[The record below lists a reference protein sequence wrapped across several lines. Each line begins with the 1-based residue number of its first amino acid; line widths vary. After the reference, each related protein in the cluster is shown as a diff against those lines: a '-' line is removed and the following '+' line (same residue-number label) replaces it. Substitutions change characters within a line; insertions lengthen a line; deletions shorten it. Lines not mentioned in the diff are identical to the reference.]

1 MIEIKEVKTRSDI
14 RNFIQFPNGLYKGND
29 CYVPPLESEE
39 KKLFKKNHPA
49 YEQSEAVFY
58 LAYRN
63 GEVVGRIMGILQRAY
78 NQKTGEKRVRF
89 TRFDSID
96 DQEVANALFGAVEN
110 WAKSKGMD
118 TVHGPLGFNDLER
131 EGLLI
136 DGFDQL
142 STFEEQYNYEY
153 YKKLIENVGYVKETD
168 WSERKVYAPDKVD
181 ERMERIANLCAKKH
195 NLSVAKC
202 KNMRSLLKKYKDQIF
217 DLVDLCYSSLYG
229 VVPITEKERKG
240 LVGQFNLLLKPEY
253 IKIVVNENDE
263 VVGFGFAMP
272 SLSRALQPSKGRLT
286 LPAIIRVLKA
296 VKNPQIMDFA
306 LVAVHPDYRMKGVA
320 ALITLEMQRL
330 MVSYKNVSHYE
341 TNLNLE
347 DNEEIQNWWDSY
359 KTEKHKMRRSFVKK
373 LGGKNE

>member
-1 MIEIKEVKTRSDI
+1 MIEVKEVKTRLDI
-14 RNFIQFPNGLYKGND
+14 KNFIQFPNKLYKGND

-58 LAYRN
+58 LAYKD
-63 GEVVGRIMGILQRAY
+63 GEVVGRIMGILQHAY
-78 NQKTGEKRVRF
+78 NKKTGEKRVRF

-96 DQEVANALFGAVEN
+96 NQEVANALFGAIEA
-110 WAKSKGMD
+110 WAKSKGMN

-136 DGFDQL
+136 EGFDQL

-195 NLSVAKC
+195 KLSVAKC

-229 VVPITEKERKG
+229 VVPITEKEREG

-296 VKNPQIMDFA
+296 VKNPKIMDFA

-330 MVSYKNVSHYE
+330 MVSYKNVLHYE

-359 KTEKHKMRRSFVKK
+359 KTEKHKWRRSFVKR